1 MQAQILHLGQQKLCM
16 TKEHANQTRMILAR
30 YDRLEREIKEMD
42 AILCVLVEH
51 GGCQVS
57 FRGKDGGLTTI
68 IGSSEN
74 PDLLR
79 TIYSAIACEKGRL
92 ERDCEKLTITS

>member
-1 MQAQILHLGQQKLCM
+1 M

-30 YDRLEREIKEMD
+30 YDRLEREIGVMD
-42 AILCVLVEH
+42 AILCVLVEQ

-57 FRGKDGGLTTI
+57 FRGESALTTI
-68 IGSSEN
+68 IGTSEN
-74 PDLLR
+74 PNLLR

-92 ERDCEKLTITS
+92 ERDCEKLTITL